1 MKLHEWQEKFLT
13 AIQGKQ
19 YMVYPVGMVKAL
31 MNPNVTDI
39 EEFKRKARLYFVAHR
54 HLEFPN
60 ADGQKYTPRTL
71 AMLIDAI
78 EAEIEEVVII
88 EPVVVAPKSDEKPT
102 EIVLE
107 QPKNEKKL
115 PKFKAK

>member
-1 MKLHEWQEKFLT
+1 MKVQEWQNKFLN
-13 AIQGKQ
+13 AIQSKQ

-31 MNPNVTDI
+31 MNPNVTDV
-39 EEFKRKARLYFVAHR
+39 EEFKRKAKLYFVAHR

-78 EAEIEEVVII
+78 EAEIEEAVIV
-88 EPVVVAPKSDEKPT
+88 EQVFEAQKSEEKPV
-102 EIVLE
+102 EIVIQKPQE
-107 QPKNEKKL
+107 GKKYTKL
-115 PKFKAK
+115 QAK